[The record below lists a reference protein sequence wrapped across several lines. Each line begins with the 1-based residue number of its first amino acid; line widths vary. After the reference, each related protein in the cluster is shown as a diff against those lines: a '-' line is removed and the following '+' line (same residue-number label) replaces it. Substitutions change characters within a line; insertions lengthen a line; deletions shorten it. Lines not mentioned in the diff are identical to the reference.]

1 MNSTNKFFYQNQ
13 PKIFSYNFLNENYN
27 SKSNNNLS
35 FPLQIRNKNYLS
47 ESNLQNNF
55 KNQENYLNDKIHSL
69 NENIIENDEEYHVIR
84 NNIKILQ
91 QKINNL
97 GNLND
102 TNKLN
107 HPNLQPNN
115 FMYENINIFKN
126 KNNSDQYYMNQNQE
140 IKKDNIENYFYNP
153 IIRNSKIGNQNINL
167 KDSINELSRNE
178 SINLSIL
185 ADEFVKAFE
194 LDKNKNL
201 NENYIKEKNID
212 FIQIQTQLNQI
223 KENLENFQIEDI
235 KEDKK
240 EKIQNYKSISS
251 KKDNLINYNN
261 NDIIKN
267 HYNNIYNTHDN
278 IINNNFNNNYNV
290 NNINYNHNYNKNNY
304 IVNNNKFTDEDI
316 MDNNHKNKE
325 KDKILQSSSYSNK
338 TNSNN
343 HNENNHNNEK
353 LEKIKYSKNKITSI
367 KEIKEE
373 ESDENGFEE
382 NYFIDNDLMSYNDSK
397 LYEKYN
403 PIHSVILEVSEN
415 KESSVI
421 VPIEELKN
429 SFSFYK
435 DNYHYE
441 NKNITQGRVCEN
453 FNFEK
458 KNDNPL
464 DNLKI
469 SVIKS
474 NDLQKTKNIN
484 NINNN
489 FSDDDSDEETDM
501 ILNEIIQTAK
511 NQDLKEREK
520 KC

>member
-1 MNSTNKFFYQNQ
+1 
-13 PKIFSYNFLNENYN
+13 
-27 SKSNNNLS
+27 
-35 FPLQIRNKNYLS
+35 
-47 ESNLQNNF
+47 
-55 KNQENYLNDKIHSL
+55 
-69 NENIIENDEEYHVIR
+69 
-84 NNIKILQ
+84 
-91 QKINNL
+91 
-97 GNLND
+97 
-102 TNKLN
+102 
-107 HPNLQPNN
+107 
-115 FMYENINIFKN
+115 
-126 KNNSDQYYMNQNQE
+126 
-140 IKKDNIENYFYNP
+140 
-153 IIRNSKIGNQNINL
+153 
-167 KDSINELSRNE
+167 
-178 SINLSIL
+178 
-185 ADEFVKAFE
+185 
-194 LDKNKNL
+194 
-201 NENYIKEKNID
+201 
-212 FIQIQTQLNQI
+212 
-223 KENLENFQIEDI
+223 
-235 KEDKK
+235 
-240 EKIQNYKSISS
+240 
-251 KKDNLINYNN
+251 
-261 NDIIKN
+261 
-267 HYNNIYNTHDN
+267 
-278 IINNNFNNNYNV
+278 
-290 NNINYNHNYNKNNY
+290 
-304 IVNNNKFTDEDI
+304 

-441 NKNITQGRVCEN
+441 NKNITQGRICEN